1 MTFLLC
7 LRSVIMVTTRYA
19 RPEDAH
25 PLSQRLQANTKE
37 NLTAEERN
45 EGYITGGGPS
55 GDVLATMA
63 EDPGFA
69 VAIDRTE
76 VVGCIG
82 ASRFDQHEGG
92 MVETMVA
99 ACSEADFRGESLST
113 YRTFLYGP
121 ALVARGYRG
130 NGVLSDVFETFI
142 EIVADE
148 FEVGLAWV
156 AEENQASYAV
166 HTDGLGMSPV
176 AGFEVDE
183 DQYTVLAFLI
193 DEHDSR

>member
-1 MTFLLC
+1 
-7 LRSVIMVTTRYA
+7 MVTIRRA

-25 PLSQRLQANTKE
+25 PLSKLLQANTKE
-37 NLTAEERN
+37 NLTAEERE
-45 EGYITGGGPS
+45 EGFITGGGPPA
-55 GDVLATMA
+55 DVLAAMA

-69 VAIDRTE
+69 VAVDGTE

-82 ASRFDQHEGG
+82 ASRFDQHEEG
-92 MVETMVA
+92 MVETMVD
-99 ACSEADFRGESLST
+99 ACSEADFRGESLSA

-130 NGVLSDVFETFI
+130 SGVLSSLFETLI
-142 EIVADE
+142 EIVSGE
-148 FEVGLAWV
+148 YEVGLAWV
-156 AEENQASYAV
+156 AKENQASYAV

-176 AGFEVDE
+176 TEFAVDG

-193 DEHDSR
+193 DEHESR